1 MCCIRS
7 PRSSLSIDLDDGV
20 LVKLSEAWECF
31 EEFGL
36 EKDRKKVEG
45 WDWPMN
51 KLEPVDA

>member
-1 MCCIRS
+1 
-7 PRSSLSIDLDDGV
+7 LSIDLDDGV
-20 LVKLSEAWECF
+20 LVNYLRLGNALRN
-31 EEFGL
+31 FGL